1 MFNKITF
8 FVSCLF
14 VAVFSFNIYAESN
27 ADSNNDTTDNT
38 QQYIN
43 AATEVLNNTLS
54 NSDENIQDAYA
65 DVKKYLDD
73 NAQEIILEKLGNLTP
88 KDHEDLRKIFLELPE
103 NIQVRFIAY
112 IQVSCMATTTVKSQD
127 LCLELTQELNDLH
140 TKSMQAKKNKPTSSK
155 NTTSKNNSVN
165 NKRS

>member
-8 FVSCLF
+8 LVSCLF
-14 VAVFSFNIYAESN
+14 VICCSVSN
-27 ADSNNDTTDNT
+27 MYADSNSNNT

-43 AATEVLNNTLS
+43 AATEILNNTLS
-54 NSDENIQDAYA
+54 NSDENIQDAYS

-88 KDHEDLRKIFLELPE
+88 KDYEDLRKIFLELPE

-112 IQVSCMATTTVKSQD
+112 IQVSCMATTTVQSQD

-165 NKRS
+165 NKNP

>member
-14 VAVFSFNIYAESN
+14 VTCCSVSN
-27 ADSNNDTTDNT
+27 MYADSSSNNT

-73 NAQEIILEKLGNLTP
+73 NSQEIILEKLGNLTP

-112 IQVSCMATTTVKSQD
+112 IQVSCMATTTVQSQD

-155 NTTSKNNSVN
+155 NPTSKNNSIN
-165 NKRS
+165 NKNP